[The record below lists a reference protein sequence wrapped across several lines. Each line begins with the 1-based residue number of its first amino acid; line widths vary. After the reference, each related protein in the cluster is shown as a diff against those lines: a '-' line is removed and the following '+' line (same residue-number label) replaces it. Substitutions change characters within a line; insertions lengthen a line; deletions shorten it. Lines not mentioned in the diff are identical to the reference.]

1 MKKIFLLIFL
11 ASTLFS
17 CSDYLDSPTEDF
29 ANNPVSGALN
39 PAQKLAGAQLNL
51 LNNEIFSYNTFG
63 NRMTYV
69 WGLNSGFTSNDAAY
83 NFNFTADTYT
93 SGTWST
99 HALYIDNFQ
108 DILDTEA
115 TFPTYKNHMAI
126 SKIMK
131 VQGMEKIIAL
141 FGDAP
146 YSEAFKSKE
155 GILTP
160 KFDDDKQI
168 YIDILNLLDE
178 ARQDIADASGDA
190 TFVVPGAEDI
200 VFEGDMD
207 RWNNYA
213 NTLEL
218 RILLRLSK
226 TTDADMVTLRTN
238 RFAALDGATFVSED
252 VAYNPGFTGATAGQ
266 SNPMFRQFGVN
277 TTETAWLSGNRA
289 NAAGDFIA
297 KVVNGE
303 LATTNLTTTGLV
315 DPRRARMF
323 SLVSGSVS
331 GALQNTET
339 TVAKSRLHNFV
350 HGYWGAAT
358 SDWYKNGTERDA
370 YAMLAAE
377 SYFLQAEAIQ
387 RGYLTGD
394 ARTMFNNGITASFAF
409 YSTGFGDFT
418 ISALNPNTYITNI
431 DSKVGLGW
439 TATSDKIN
447 CIMTQKW
454 LALAQWTGI
463 EPYFDYLRTGYPNV
477 PLPEGVSR
485 TTRPNRLI
493 YDQSE
498 YSANPTNVPIVTVDE
513 LFSVNAKTPFYLQ

>member
-1 MKKIFLLIFL
+1 M
-11 ASTLFS
+11 
-17 CSDYLDSPTEDF
+17 
-29 ANNPVSGALN
+29 
-39 PAQKLAGAQLNL
+39 
-51 LNNEIFSYNTFG
+51 
-63 NRMTYV
+63 
-69 WGLNSGFTSNDAAY
+69 
-83 NFNFTADTYT
+83 
-93 SGTWST
+93 
-99 HALYIDNFQ
+99 
-108 DILDTEA
+108 
-115 TFPTYKNHMAI
+115 
-126 SKIMK
+126 
-131 VQGMEKIIAL
+131 
-141 FGDAP
+141 
-146 YSEAFKSKE
+146 
-155 GILTP
+155 
-160 KFDDDKQI
+160 
-168 YIDILNLLDE
+168 
-178 ARQDIADASGDA
+178 
-190 TFVVPGAEDI
+190 
-200 VFEGDMD
+200 
-207 RWNNYA
+207 
-213 NTLEL
+213 
-218 RILLRLSK
+218 
-226 TTDADMVTLRTN
+226 
-238 RFAALDGATFVSED
+238 
-252 VAYNPGFTGATAGQ
+252 
-266 SNPMFRQFGVN
+266 
-277 TTETAWLSGNRA
+277 
-289 NAAGDFIA
+289 
-297 KVVNGE
+297 
-303 LATTNLTTTGLV
+303 V